1 MHETP
6 RTTVIGLGNP
16 IMGDDGF
23 GLAAMRHLVECWVVP
38 DNVTIVEGGTWG
50 LTLLPIIE
58 ESDRVLLLDAIRA
71 GTEPGT
77 VVRVS
82 GADLTRVYG
91 ARVSPHQVDLTDVL
105 ALAAWRGTLPDAVV
119 AIGAEPAM
127 IDLAA
132 TLSPVVHAAI
142 ERAVDA
148 AAVQLGEWGHVCERR
163 GPAREDTTAGDQLPG
178 TNDAGGTDVANCP
191 DRAGHRA
198 SAGPRRCGAAG
209 CHDR

>member
-1 MHETP
+1 
-6 RTTVIGLGNP
+6 
-16 IMGDDGF
+16 
-23 GLAAMRHLVECWVVP
+23 
-38 DNVTIVEGGTWG
+38 VTIVEGGTWG

-142 ERAVDA
+142 ERAADA

-163 GPAREDTTAGDQLPG
+163 GPAREDTTGVTNCPERMTQAAPMSRIVPIARG
-178 TNDAGGTDVANCP
+178 TEHLRARDVAERPGVTIDENRGRP
-191 DRAGHRA
+191 VPGEFR
-198 SAGPRRCGAAG
+198 
-209 CHDR
+209 